1 MIIILTNLVFYLT
14 LQQTLVTL
22 LIALHMQH
30 TVQYSLCTS
39 IVSRIQ
45 HGGRSSSA
53 NGTMLVTLS
62 VNLV

>member
-1 MIIILTNLVFYLT
+1 MIIILIHLVFYLT
-14 LQQTLVTL
+14 LQQTLLTL

-39 IVSRIQ
+39 IVSTIQ
-45 HGGRSSSA
+45 HGGRSSSV
-53 NGTMLVTLS
+53 NGTMLVTSS

>member
-1 MIIILTNLVFYLT
+1 MIIILVNLVFYLT
-14 LQQTLVTL
+14 LQQTLLTL
-22 LIALHMQH
+22 LIVLHMQH
-30 TVQYSLCTS
+30 TVRYSLCTS

-62 VNLV
+62 INLV

>member
-1 MIIILTNLVFYLT
+1 MIIILINLVFYLT
-14 LQQTLVTL
+14 LQQTFLTL

-45 HGGRSSSA
+45 HGGQRSSA
-53 NGTMLVTLS
+53 IGTMLVTLS

>member
-1 MIIILTNLVFYLT
+1 MIIINLLFYLT
-14 LQQTLVTL
+14 LQQTLLTL

-30 TVQYSLCTS
+30 TVEYSLCTT

-45 HGGRSSSA
+45 HGGLSSLA